1 MKRMWQA
8 ALAAAVALGTAGAQA
23 GMPAPTAKDLTP
35 AVQAFLAEHGDLC
48 LAWYDWPRDL
58 TAAQLQSGMNEAVQM
73 PVLERLGIVQSVP
86 VPVPVADTPKEEG
99 PARRYALTD
108 KGRQYYL
115 HRKHTV
121 LNVHNRVEEHDAD
134 FCVAHLS
141 LDRVVRWSPPESV
154 NGQLETQVHYTYHIK
169 AAAWMADPQARQVLP
184 VIDRII
190 RGEGTLLMS
199 ATARLRDGK
208 WVPVLPGQ

>member
-1 MKRMWQA
+1 MEPN
-8 ALAAAVALGTAGAQA
+8 L
-23 GMPAPTAKDLTP
+23 
-35 AVQAFLAEHGDLC
+35 
-48 LAWYDWPRDL
+48 
-58 TAAQLQSGMNEAVQM
+58 SGMNEAVQM

-86 VPVPVADTPKEEG
+86 VPVSVADTPKEEG